1 MNRPEQALHR
11 SVVSFLRVVLP
22 KPWVFFHPANGGSR
36 SKAEAGIFK
45 AMGVRAGIPD
55 LVLLGPREL
64 APFGLKIPQVVCIEF
79 KAPKGSLSPAQ
90 KDTIAALAELGIETH
105 IVRSIDEAEAVLRG
119 LGVPLKGKC
128 R

>member
-22 KPWVFFHPANGGSR
+22 KPWVFFHPANGGAR

-55 LVLLGPREL
+55 LVLFGPDRTV
-64 APFGLKIPQVVCIEF
+64 ACIEF

-105 IVRSIDEAEAVLRG
+105 IVRSIDEAETVLRG